1 MSKRVTRC
9 RSCSMCA
16 YVMPAGFV
24 SEPALHCTRLG
35 DMPVDGDDGCTF
47 GDRGEPFQAR
57 SEAGVDLATSH
68 REYGFW

>member
-1 MSKRVTRC
+1 
-9 RSCSMCA
+9 
-16 YVMPAGFV
+16 
-24 SEPALHCTRLG
+24 
-35 DMPVDGDDGCTF
+35 MPVEADDGCTF